1 MSRLDRRV
9 VWSKR
14 NCPQLAISSGA
25 WDCRGSAPV
34 KAETRSELQ
43 SKVRLKPLIGEVG
56 TETAIAVQ
64 AEGRIRPNDRLPSRD
79 RSSIEHAV
87 RGGEDVVQILP
98 VGRQLQNA
106 VNETGVI
113 IAIENTKAGMIA
125 DPKQM
130 RYELWLTIKSPSI
143 AMEATLSTMLP
154 QQSFF

>member
-1 MSRLDRRV
+1 MT
-9 VWSKR
+9 
-14 NCPQLAISSGA
+14 
-25 WDCRGSAPV
+25 DCRAEIDPVLSAQ
-34 KAETRSELQ
+34 SE
-43 SKVRLKPLIGEVG
+43 
-56 TETAIAVQ
+56 
-64 AEGRIRPNDRLPSRD
+64 
-79 RSSIEHAV
+79 
-87 RGGEDVVQILP
+87 GGEDVVQILS

-113 IAIENTKAGMIA
+113 IAVENTKAGMIA